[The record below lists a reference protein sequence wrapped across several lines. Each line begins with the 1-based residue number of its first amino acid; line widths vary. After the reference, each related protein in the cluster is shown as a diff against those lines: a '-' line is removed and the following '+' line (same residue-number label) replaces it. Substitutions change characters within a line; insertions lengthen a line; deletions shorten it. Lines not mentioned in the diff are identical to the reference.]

1 MALIAMSCTIVT
13 VMVKWEDYRTKIA
26 GKFKV
31 YMIELVK
38 TEQEPW
44 RMKAKSLFS
53 LILLQT
59 QFP

>member
-1 MALIAMSCTIVT
+1 MT